1 MGVHVTLD
9 LPEELARRAQAAA
22 AQSQRPLEEV
32 LVEWLDLAGKDR
44 SVDLLPDDQ
53 LLEVCD
59 STLEQGQQES
69 LSELLERN
77 REGSLTPADR
87 EQLDA
92 LMQVYRRDL
101 VRKAQALQ
109 AAAARGLRNQL

>member
-1 MGVHVTLD
+1 MGMHVTLD

-22 AQSQRPLEEV
+22 QSRRPLEEV
-32 LVEWLDLAGKDR
+32 LVEWLDRAGKDQP
-44 SVDLLPDDQ
+44 VDALPDDQ

-59 STLEQGQQES
+59 STLDSQQQDS
-69 LSELLERN
+69 LSDLLERN
-77 REGSLTPADR
+77 REGSLTPAER

-92 LMQVYRRDL
+92 LMQVYRRGL

-109 AAAARGLRNQL
+109 VAVSRDLRAPL